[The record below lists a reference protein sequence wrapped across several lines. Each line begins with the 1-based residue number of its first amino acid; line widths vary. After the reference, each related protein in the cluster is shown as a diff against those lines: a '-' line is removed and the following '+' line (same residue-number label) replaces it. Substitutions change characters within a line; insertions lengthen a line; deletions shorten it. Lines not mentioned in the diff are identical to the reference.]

1 VELFLGAAKKAAP
14 KKVGT
19 ESPTRSFYEGTR
31 PNNLKFIYRK
41 IYLYIMTQNADDDL
55 VEYGFRRVIIT
66 ITAVLCALLEIV
78 DTTIVNVALNN
89 MRGSL
94 GATLTDIAWVITA
107 YAIANVIVIPMTSW
121 LSQQFGRRNYFAA
134 SIIIFTVASFL
145 CGNADNIWEL
155 VAFRFIQGLGG
166 GALLVTAQTIIT
178 ESYPAAKRGMAQA
191 IYGMGVIVGPTLGP
205 PLGGYIVDHFS
216 WPYIFYINIPI
227 GIIAAILTMM
237 FVKSP
242 KYGDKLKASQV
253 DWWGI
258 FFLASFIGSLQF
270 VLEHGQQDD
279 WFNDSLITGLSVVSL
294 FGLLLFIQRELTYKH
309 PIVNLKVLKNTN
321 LRVGTIMSFIMG
333 FGLYGST
340 FIVPIYTQSVLG
352 WSATDAGLLLIPS
365 SITTGIMMPFI
376 GKMIQRGVP
385 QAYMVAV
392 GFLIFFFF
400 TFWMHNIITPDTSAD
415 EMFWPLI
422 LRGVGL
428 GLLFVPITTL
438 SLSTLKGKQIGEG
451 AAFTGMMRQL
461 GGSFGIAII
470 TTFMAIFNQQHRVNL
485 ISHLDQT
492 SFQVQQ
498 TVQGMQ
504 QSFMAKGFT
513 FNQALAKAYKAIEF
527 KVMVQS
533 SVLTYMDIFMY
544 LGILFLLCI
553 PFILMIKKGKN
564 KIDPADAMH

>member
-1 VELFLGAAKKAAP
+1 
-14 KKVGT
+14 
-19 ESPTRSFYEGTR
+19 
-31 PNNLKFIYRK
+31 
-41 IYLYIMTQNADDDL
+41 MTQNADDDL

-205 PLGGYIVDHFS
+205 PLGGYITDHFS

-227 GIIAAILTMM
+227 GIIAAILTLM

-258 FFLASFIGSLQF
+258 VFLASFIGSLQF

-279 WFNDSLITGLSVVSL
+279 WFNDNLITGLSVVSL

-321 LRVGTIMSFIMG
+321 LRVGTIMSFMLG

-415 EMFWPLI
+415 QMYWPLI

-438 SLSTLKGKQIGEG
+438 SLSTLKGKHIGEG

-498 TVQGMQ
+498 TVQRLQ
-504 QSFMAKGFT
+504 QGFMAKGFS
-513 FNQALAKAYKAIEF
+513 FNEALAKAYKVLEF

-553 PFILMIKKGKN
+553 PFILMIKKGKH
-564 KIDPADAMH
+564 KVDLGEAMH

>member
-1 VELFLGAAKKAAP
+1 MVQ
-14 KKVGT
+14 
-19 ESPTRSFYEGTR
+19 S
-31 PNNLKFIYRK
+31 
-41 IYLYIMTQNADDDL
+41 DDSL

-94 GATLTDIAWVITA
+94 GATLTDVAWVITA

-121 LSQQFGRRNYFAA
+121 LSQQFGRKNYFAA
-134 SIIIFTVASFL
+134 SIILFTLSSFL
-145 CGNADNIWEL
+145 CGNATNIWEL
-155 VAFRFIQGLGG
+155 VAFRFLQGLGG

-178 ESYPAAKRGMAQA
+178 ESYPIAKRGMAQA

-227 GIIAAILTMM
+227 GIIATILTFI

-242 KYGDKLKASQV
+242 KYGEKLAANQV

-258 FFLASFIGSLQF
+258 VFLASFIGSLQF

-279 WFNDSLITGLSVVSL
+279 WFNDNLIVALSILSV
-294 FGLLLFIQRELTYKH
+294 FGLFAFIWRETTYKF
-309 PIVNLKVLKNTN
+309 PIVNLSVLKDTN
-321 LRVGTIMSFIMG
+321 LRVGTVMCFILG

-340 FIVPIYTQSVLG
+340 FIIPIYTQSVLG

-365 SITTGIMMPFI
+365 SITTGIMMPMI
-376 GKMIQRGVP
+376 GKMIQRGIP
-385 QAYMVAV
+385 QAYMVAA
-392 GFLIFFFF
+392 GFLVFFGFS
-400 TFWMHNIITPDTSAD
+400 FWMNNVLTPDTGV
-415 EMFWPLI
+415 EHMFWPLI
-422 LRGVGL
+422 LRGIGL

-438 SLSTLKGKQIGEG
+438 SLSTLKGKSIGEG

-470 TTFMAIFNQQHRVNL
+470 TTFIARFNQEHRVDLLANL
-485 ISHLDQT
+485 NPT
-492 SFQVQQ
+492 KYNVQERILALQ
-498 TVQGMQ
+498 KG
-504 QSFMAKGFT
+504 FMSKGFT
-513 FNQALAKAYKAIEF
+513 ADQAMNKAYQAMDYG
-527 KVMVQS
+527 VMKQAA
-533 SVLTYMDIFMY
+533 VLSYMDVFMW
-544 LGILFLLCI
+544 LGILFLVCI
-553 PFILMIKKGKN
+553 PFVLVIKKGK
-564 KIDPADAMH
+564 KKVDVGEAMH

>member
-1 VELFLGAAKKAAP
+1 MVKNE
-14 KKVGT
+14 
-19 ESPTRSFYEGTR
+19 E
-31 PNNLKFIYRK
+31 
-41 IYLYIMTQNADDDL
+41 DDL

-66 ITAVLCALLEIV
+66 ITCVLCAMLEIV

-94 GATLTDIAWVITA
+94 GATLTDVAWVITA

-121 LSQQFGRRNYFAA
+121 LSQQFGRRNYFAT
-134 SIIIFTVASFL
+134 SIVIFTVASFL
-145 CGNADNIWEL
+145 CGNATNIWEL

-178 ESYPAAKRGMAQA
+178 ESYPVAKRGMAQA

-216 WPYIFYINIPI
+216 WPFIFYINIPL
-227 GIIAAILTMM
+227 GIIATFLTIG

-242 KYGDKLKASQV
+242 KYGAKLKANQV

-258 FFLASFIGSLQF
+258 VLLASFIGSLQF

-279 WFNDSLITGLSVVSL
+279 WFNDGLIVLLSIVSV
-294 FGLLLFIQRELTYKH
+294 FGLLLFIWRELTYEH
-309 PIVNLKVLKNTN
+309 PIVNLKVFKDNNLKI
-321 LRVGTIMSFIMG
+321 GTIMCFILG

-340 FIVPIYTQSVLG
+340 FIIPIYSQSVLG

-376 GKMIQRGVP
+376 GKMIQRGIS
-385 QAYMVAV
+385 QTYLVAA
-392 GFLIFFFF
+392 GFFAFFLF
-400 TFWMHNIITPDTSAD
+400 TFLMRNVLTPDTGV
-415 EMFWPLI
+415 EHMFWPLI

-438 SLSTLKGKQIGEG
+438 SLSTLKGKHIGEG

-470 TTFMAIFNQQHRVNL
+470 TTYLSRFNQEHRVNL
-485 ISHLDQT
+485 IAHLDQT
-492 SFQVQQ
+492 SFEVQQ
-498 TVQGMQ
+498 TIHRLQMG
-504 QSFMAKGFT
+504 FMAKGYST
-513 FNQALAKAYKAIEF
+513 NEALAKAYKVIEY
-527 KVMVQS
+527 KVMTQS
-533 SVLTYMDIFMY
+533 SVLSFMDIFMY

-553 PFILMIKKGKN
+553 PFILLIKKGKN
-564 KIDPADAMH
+564 KVNPAEAMH